1 MRKLLESFARN
12 EVFAN
17 TFLAVVLISGLM
29 AARNIVRETFPE
41 FALDIITVTVPWPG
55 ADPEEVE
62 EGICRK
68 LEEAVKGIPGIRQ
81 FDTTASE
88 NVGTL
93 VVEVQEKA
101 DVTQVKDRV
110 RNAVDAISTFPVD
123 AEQPITEE
131 LLLRREVALIA
142 LSGDKADERDL
153 KEWAERIKD
162 ELRRLPGISQAMVL
176 GGRAYEI
183 AIEVS
188 EERLRE
194 YGLTFSQVA
203 SVVRANSLNLS
214 GGIMRTRGEEIRLRT
229 IGRNYVAEDFA
240 RIVVLSRPNGDIITL
255 DKIASI
261 RDGFTEDRI
270 GSRFNGHRCVSVAV
284 LKTKE
289 EDMLAIDGRIRDYAR
304 MKQAELPPGFSMTVW
319 GGSSDILRD
328 RINLLVRNGRQG
340 LLLVFIILWLFLG
353 PRLSFWVSMGMPISV
368 AGALAIMWAFGQT
381 LNMISL
387 FAFIMVLGI
396 VVDDTIVVGEAIYA
410 ARKRGL
416 PPTQAAIEG
425 VSEVGLP
432 VLGSVTTTIAAFA
445 PLLFVS
451 GIMGKFIFILPVV
464 VILCLVVSLVEA
476 LFMFPAHLGHLPDP
490 NQETASRNPLLRFSN
505 WAHRSCNRLLERV
518 TQRLYLPVL
527 KTFVKWRY
535 PVLAGF
541 LGVLILAVGLMGGGF
556 VRFLVFAKVDGNV
569 ITAIVEFPNGTPYE
583 VTERAVRQLEEA
595 LRRISDR
602 TKIPTGE
609 PLIKNLYTLV
619 GSTISDTRP
628 ATGSHVGAVRAELAD
643 MAVRGITTDELSAL
657 WEKEV
662 GVMPGVL
669 ALTISGLQTGPPGA
683 PIEIWIQGEDMRAML
698 KASEVLQNKLR
709 TYEGLYQV
717 KQDFRPGKN
726 EFRLRLRPEART
738 FGLTVSELARQ
749 INAGYF
755 GEEAVRIQRGRDDI
769 RVRVRYPEEERQ
781 RVDYFERVR
790 IRTPQGQ
797 EVPLLSVAEIEFGPG
812 YASINR
818 TNGLRR
824 ISVTS
829 EVNYAVSSPSEIMN
843 DLEQNFM
850 PDLRKQFPDLFF
862 SFQGDKRK
870 TTESLGSLFYSY
882 PVALLVIYIII
893 AAIFRSYFQ
902 PLLIMITIPFGI
914 VGAILGHL
922 IMGYDM
928 TMMSIF
934 GIVALSGIV
943 VNDAIVLI
951 ERFNHNIID
960 RIPFLESIYQAG
972 SRRLMAIF
980 LTTATTVGGLAPLML
995 ERSFQAKFLIP
1006 MAISLSFGLLF
1017 ATLLTLLFI
1026 PVLLVILN
1034 DIKRGLRFLLTGVMP
1049 PPEEVESAIRRRIES
1064 SELNSDIST
1073 GIASDGNGP
1082 LPVTEGISS

>member
-1 MRKLLESFARN
+1 MRRLLESFVRN
-12 EVFAN
+12 EVLAN
-17 TFLAVVLISGLM
+17 TFLVVVLISGLM
-29 AARNIVRETFPE
+29 AVSNIVRETFPE

-93 VVEVQEKA
+93 VVEVAENA
-101 DVTQVKDRV
+101 DVAQVKDRV
-110 RNAVDAISTFPVD
+110 RNAVDAISTFPPD

-142 LSGDKADERDL
+142 LSGDRTNERDL
-153 KEWAERIKD
+153 KEWAEQIRD

-183 AIEVS
+183 GIEVS
-188 EERLRE
+188 EEKLRE

-203 SVVRANSLNLS
+203 SLVRANSLNLS
-214 GGIMRTRGEEIRLRT
+214 GGVMRTRGEEIRLRT

-261 RDGFTEDRI
+261 RDTFTEDRI
-270 GSRFNGHRCVSVAV
+270 ASRFNGHPCVSVAV
-284 LKTKE
+284 LKTTE
-289 EDMLAIDGRIRDYAR
+289 EDLLAIDARIREYVR
-304 MKQAELPPGFSMTVW
+304 QKQAQLPPGFSITAW
-319 GGSSDILRD
+319 GGTADILRD

-340 LLLVFIILWLFLG
+340 LLLVFVILWMFLG

-368 AGALAIMWAFGQT
+368 AGALAVLWATGKT

-416 PPTQAAIEG
+416 PSVQAAIEG
-425 VSEVGLP
+425 VAEVGLP

-445 PLLFVS
+445 PLLFVK
-451 GIMGKFIFILPVV
+451 GIMGKFIFILPFV
-464 VILCLVVSLVEA
+464 VILCLLVSLVEA

-490 NQETASRNPLLRFSN
+490 NRETTSRNPLMRFSN
-505 WAHRSCNRLLERV
+505 WLHRASIRAIESFTR
-518 TQRLYLPVL
+518 RIYLPLL
-527 KTFVKWRY
+527 KTFMAWRY

-541 LGVLILAVGLMGGGF
+541 VGILILSIGLIGGGF
-556 VRFLVFAKVDGNV
+556 VRFFVFSKVDGNV
-569 ITAIVEFPNGTPYE
+569 ITAIIEFPNGTPFE
-583 VTERAVRQLEEA
+583 VTEWAVGQLEAA
-595 LRRISDR
+595 LLRIDAR
-602 TKIPTGE
+602 TEIPTGE

-628 ATGSHVGAVRAELAD
+628 VTGSHVGAVRAELAD
-643 MAVRGITTDELSAL
+643 VAVRGITTDELSAM
-657 WEKEV
+657 WEKEM
-662 GVMPGVL
+662 GVLPGIL

-683 PIEIWIQGEDMRAML
+683 PIEIWIQGEDMGGML
-698 KASEVLQNKLR
+698 SASQALQDKLR
-709 TYEGLYQV
+709 TYEGLYQI

-738 FGLTVSELARQ
+738 LGLTVSDLARQ

-769 RVRVRYPEEERQ
+769 RVRVRYPYEER
-781 RVDYFERVR
+781 RRLDYFERAR
-790 IRTPQGQ
+790 IRTPLGQ
-797 EVPLLSVAEIEFGPG
+797 EVPLLSVADIEFGPG

-818 TNGLRR
+818 TDGLRR
-824 ISVTS
+824 VAVTA
-829 EVNYAVSSPSEIMN
+829 EVNYAISSPAEIMQ
-843 DLEQNFM
+843 DLENNFM
-850 PDLRKQFPDLFF
+850 PRLRQQYPGLYF

-870 TTESLGSLFYSY
+870 STESLSSLFYTY
-882 PVALLVIYIII
+882 PIALLVIYIII

-928 TMMSIF
+928 TLMSIF

-960 RIPFLESIYQAG
+960 RIPFLDAIYQAG

-980 LTTATTVGGLAPLML
+980 LTTATTAGGLAPLML

-1006 MAISLSFGLLF
+1006 MAISLSFGLIF

-1034 DIKRGLRFLLTGVMP
+1034 DFKRGLKFLMTGVMP
-1049 PPEEVESAIRRRIES
+1049 TPEDVESAIHRRIDDAEPG
-1064 SELNSDIST
+1064 EVRISPPVET
-1073 GIASDGNGP
+1073 GQVSASA
-1082 LPVTEGISS
+1082 VEGARP

>member
-1 MRKLLESFARN
+1 MRKLLEAFVRN

-17 TFLAVVLISGLM
+17 TFLVVVLVSGLM

-41 FALDIITVTVPWPG
+41 FSLDIITVTVPWPG

-88 NVGTL
+88 SVGTL
-93 VVEVQEKA
+93 VVEVSENA

-142 LSGDKADERDL
+142 LSGEKANERDL
-153 KEWAERIKD
+153 KEWAEQIKD
-162 ELRRLPGISQAMVL
+162 ELRRLPGVSQAMVL
-176 GGRAYEI
+176 GGRSYEI
-183 AIEVS
+183 GIEVS
-188 EERLRE
+188 EEKLRE

-203 SVVRANSLNLS
+203 SIVRANSLNLS
-214 GGIMRTRGEEIRLRT
+214 GGVMRTRGEEIRLRT

-240 RIVVLSRPNGDIITL
+240 RIVLLSRPNGDIITL
-255 DKIASI
+255 DKVATI
-261 RDGFTEDRI
+261 RDSFTEDRI
-270 GSRFNGHRCVSVAV
+270 ASRFNGHPCVSVAV

-289 EDMLAIDGRIRDYAR
+289 EDMLAIDAQIREYVKE
-304 MKQAELPPGFSMTVW
+304 KQAVLPPGFFITAW
-319 GGSSDILRD
+319 GGTADILRD
-328 RINLLVRNGRQG
+328 RIDLLIRNGQQG
-340 LLLVFIILWLFLG
+340 LFLVFVILWLFLG

-368 AGALAIMWAFGQT
+368 AGTLAILWATGQT

-396 VVDDTIVVGEAIYA
+396 VVDDGIVVGEAIYA
-410 ARKRGL
+410 ARKRGE
-416 PPTQAAIEG
+416 PPLRAAIEG
-425 VSEVGLP
+425 VAEVGLP

-445 PLLFVS
+445 PLLAVK

-464 VILCLVVSLVEA
+464 VILCLTISMIEA

-490 NQETASRNPLLRFSN
+490 NQETTSRNPLLRFSN
-505 WAHRSCNRLLERV
+505 WVHRSCSRGIEAFI
-518 TQRLYLPVL
+518 QRIYLPVL
-527 KTFVKWRY
+527 KTFVAWRY

-541 LGVLILAVGLMGGGF
+541 VGILVLSLGLVAGGF
-556 VRFLVFAKVDGNV
+556 VRFFVFAKVDGNV
-569 ITAIVEFPNGTPYE
+569 ITAIVEFPNGTPFE
-583 VTERAVRQLEEA
+583 VTERAVAQVEA
-595 LRRISDR
+595 ALKRIDAR

-628 ATGSHVGAVRAELAD
+628 TTGSHVGAVRAELAD
-643 MAVRGITTDELSAL
+643 VAIRGISTDELSSM
-657 WEKEV
+657 WEKEL
-662 GVMPGVL
+662 GVIPGIL
-669 ALTISGLQTGPPGA
+669 ALTISGQQTGPSGA

-698 KASEVLQNKLR
+698 EASEKLQEKLR
-709 TYEGLYQV
+709 SYEGLYQV

-738 FGLTVSELARQ
+738 LGLTVSDLARQ

-769 RVRVRYPEEERQ
+769 RVRVRYPFEER
-781 RVDYFERVR
+781 RRLDYFENIR

-797 EVPLLSVAEIEFGPG
+797 EVPLLSVADIEFGPG

-818 TNGLRR
+818 TDGLRR
-824 ISVTS
+824 VAVTS
-829 EVNYAVSSPSEIMN
+829 EVNYAISSPSEIMR
-843 DLEQNFM
+843 DLEEHFM
-850 PDLRKQFPDLFF
+850 PQLRQQYPGLYF

-870 TTESLGSLFYSY
+870 TSESLGSLFYSY

-893 AAIFRSYFQ
+893 ATIFRAYFQ
-902 PLLIMITIPFGI
+902 PMLIMVTIPFGI

-922 IMGYDM
+922 VMGYDM

-951 ERFNHNIID
+951 DRFNQNIID
-960 RIPFLESIYQAG
+960 RVPFLDAVYQAG
-972 SRRLMAIF
+972 ARRFVAIF
-980 LTTATTVGGLAPLML
+980 LTTATTVAAWRPSCWSGVSRPAF
-995 ERSFQAKFLIP
+995 SFP
-1006 MAISLSFGLLF
+1006 W
-1017 ATLLTLLFI
+1017 
-1026 PVLLVILN
+1026 
-1034 DIKRGLRFLLTGVMP
+1034 R
-1049 PPEEVESAIRRRIES
+1049 
-1064 SELNSDIST
+1064 
-1073 GIASDGNGP
+1073 
-1082 LPVTEGISS
+1082 

>member
-1 MRKLLESFARN
+1 
-12 EVFAN
+12 
-17 TFLAVVLISGLM
+17 
-29 AARNIVRETFPE
+29 
-41 FALDIITVTVPWPG
+41 WPG
-55 ADPEEVE
+55 ADPEEVVE
-62 EGICRK
+62 RICRK

-88 NVGTL
+88 SVGTL
-93 VVEVQEKA
+93 VVEVSENA

-142 LSGDKADERDL
+142 LSGEKANERDL
-153 KEWAERIKD
+153 KEWAEQIKD
-162 ELRRLPGISQAMVL
+162 ELRRLPGVSQAMVL
-176 GGRAYEI
+176 GGRSYEI
-183 AIEVS
+183 GIEVS
-188 EERLRE
+188 EEKLRE

-203 SVVRANSLNLS
+203 SIVRANSLNLS
-214 GGIMRTRGEEIRLRT
+214 GGVMRTRGEEIRLRT

-240 RIVVLSRPNGDIITL
+240 RIVLLSRPNGDIITL
-255 DKIASI
+255 DKVATI
-261 RDGFTEDRI
+261 RDSFTEDRI
-270 GSRFNGHRCVSVAV
+270 ASRFNGHPCVSVAV

-289 EDMLAIDGRIRDYAR
+289 EDMLAIDAQIREYVKQ
-304 MKQAELPPGFSMTVW
+304 KQAVLPPGFFITAW
-319 GGSSDILRD
+319 GGTADILRD
-328 RINLLVRNGRQG
+328 RIDLLVRNGRQG
-340 LLLVFIILWLFLG
+340 LFLVFVILWLFLG

-368 AGALAIMWAFGQT
+368 AGALAILWATGQT

-410 ARKRGL
+410 ARKRGV
-416 PPTQAAIEG
+416 PPLRAAIEG

-445 PLLFVS
+445 PLLAVK

-464 VILCLVVSLVEA
+464 VILCLTISMIEA
-476 LFMFPAHLGHLPDP
+476 LFMFPAYLGHLPDP
-490 NQETASRNPLLRFSN
+490 NQETTSRNPLLRFSN
-505 WAHRSCNRLLERV
+505 WVHRSCSRGIEAF
-518 TQRLYLPVL
+518 TQRIYLPVL
-527 KTFVKWRY
+527 KTFVAWRY

-541 LGVLILAVGLMGGGF
+541 VGILVLSLGLVAGGF
-556 VRFLVFAKVDGNV
+556 VRFFVFAKLDGNV
-569 ITAIVEFPNGTPYE
+569 ITAIVEFPNGTPFE
-583 VTERAVRQLEEA
+583 VTERAVAQVEA
-595 LRRISDR
+595 ALKRIDAR

-628 ATGSHVGAVRAELAD
+628 TTGSHVGAVRAELAD
-643 MAVRGITTDELSAL
+643 VAIRGISTDELSSM

-662 GVMPGVL
+662 SVIPGIL

-698 KASEVLQNKLR
+698 EASEKLQEKLR
-709 TYEGLYQV
+709 SYEGLYQV

-738 FGLTVSELARQ
+738 LGLTVSDLARQ

-769 RVRVRYPEEERQ
+769 RVRVRYPFEER
-781 RVDYFERVR
+781 RRLDYFENIR

-818 TNGLRR
+818 TDGLRR
-824 ISVTS
+824 VAVTS
-829 EVNYAVSSPSEIMN
+829 EVNYAISSPSEIMR
-843 DLEQNFM
+843 DLEEHFM
-850 PDLRKQFPDLFF
+850 PQLRKQYPGLYF

-870 TTESLGSLFYSY
+870 TSESLGSLFYSY

-893 AAIFRSYFQ
+893 AAIFRAYFQ
-902 PLLIMITIPFGI
+902 PLLIMVTIPFGI

-922 IMGYDM
+922 VMGYDM

-951 ERFNHNIID
+951 DRFNQNIID
-960 RIPFLESIYQAG
+960 RVPFLDAVYQAG
-972 SRRLMAIF
+972 ARRFVAIF
-980 LTTATTVGGLAPLML
+980 LTTATTVGGLAPIML
-995 ERSFQAKFLIP
+995 ERSFQARFLIP

-1034 DIKRGLRFLLTGVMP
+1034 DIKRGVRFLLTGVWP
-1049 PPEEVESAIRRRIES
+1049 EPEEVESAIRRRVNDEEPAGEAS
-1064 SELNSDIST
+1064 GGFAGT
-1073 GIASDGNGP
+1073 GQGTQ
-1082 LPVTEGISS
+1082 PVTEGSCS

>member
-1 MRKLLESFARN
+1 MRKLLEAFVRN

-17 TFLAVVLISGLM
+17 TFLVVVLVSGLM

-41 FALDIITVTVPWPG
+41 FSLDIITVTVPWPG

-88 NVGTL
+88 SVGTL
-93 VVEVQEKA
+93 VVEVSENA

-142 LSGDKADERDL
+142 LSGEKANERDL
-153 KEWAERIKD
+153 KEWAEQIKD
-162 ELRRLPGISQAMVL
+162 ELRRLPGVSQAMVL
-176 GGRAYEI
+176 GGRSYEI
-183 AIEVS
+183 GIEVS
-188 EERLRE
+188 EEKLRE

-203 SVVRANSLNLS
+203 SIVRANSLNLS
-214 GGIMRTRGEEIRLRT
+214 GGVMRTRGEEIRLRT

-240 RIVVLSRPNGDIITL
+240 RIVLLSRPNGDIITL
-255 DKIASI
+255 DKVATI
-261 RDGFTEDRI
+261 RDSFTEDRI
-270 GSRFNGHRCVSVAV
+270 ASRFNGHPCVSVAV

-289 EDMLAIDGRIRDYAR
+289 EDMLAIDAQIREYVKE
-304 MKQAELPPGFSMTVW
+304 KQAVLPPGFFITAW
-319 GGSSDILRD
+319 GGTADILRD
-328 RINLLVRNGRQG
+328 RIDLLIRNGQQG
-340 LLLVFIILWLFLG
+340 LFLVFVILWLFLG

-368 AGALAIMWAFGQT
+368 AGTLAILWATGQT

-396 VVDDTIVVGEAIYA
+396 VVDDGIVVGEAIYA
-410 ARKRGL
+410 ARKRGE
-416 PPTQAAIEG
+416 PPLRAAIEG
-425 VSEVGLP
+425 VAEVGLP

-445 PLLFVS
+445 PLLAVK

-464 VILCLVVSLVEA
+464 VILCLTISMIEA

-490 NQETASRNPLLRFSN
+490 NQETTSRNPLLRFSN
-505 WAHRSCNRLLERV
+505 WVHRSCSRGIEAFI
-518 TQRLYLPVL
+518 QRIYLPVL
-527 KTFVKWRY
+527 KTFVAWRY

-541 LGVLILAVGLMGGGF
+541 VGILVLSLGLVAGGF
-556 VRFLVFAKVDGNV
+556 VRFFVFAKVDGNV
-569 ITAIVEFPNGTPYE
+569 ITAIVEFPNGTPFE
-583 VTERAVRQLEEA
+583 VTERAVAQVEA
-595 LRRISDR
+595 ALKRIDAR

-628 ATGSHVGAVRAELAD
+628 TTGSHVGAVRAELAD
-643 MAVRGITTDELSAL
+643 VAIRGISTDELSSM
-657 WEKEV
+657 WEKEL
-662 GVMPGVL
+662 GVIPGIL
-669 ALTISGLQTGPPGA
+669 ALTISGQQTGPSGA

-698 KASEVLQNKLR
+698 EASEKLQEKLR
-709 TYEGLYQV
+709 SYEGLYQV

-738 FGLTVSELARQ
+738 LGLTVSDLARQ

-769 RVRVRYPEEERQ
+769 RVRVRYPFEER
-781 RVDYFERVR
+781 RRLDYFENIRM
-790 IRTPQGQ
+790 RTPQGQ
-797 EVPLLSVAEIEFGPG
+797 EVPLLSVADIEFGPG

-818 TNGLRR
+818 TDGLRR
-824 ISVTS
+824 VAVTS
-829 EVNYAVSSPSEIMN
+829 EVNYAISSPSEIMR
-843 DLEQNFM
+843 DLEEHFM
-850 PDLRKQFPDLFF
+850 PQLRKQYPGLYF

-870 TTESLGSLFYSY
+870 TSESLGSLFYSY

-893 AAIFRSYFQ
+893 ATIFRAYFQ
-902 PLLIMITIPFGI
+902 PMLIMVTIPFGI

-922 IMGYDM
+922 VMGYDM

-951 ERFNHNIID
+951 DRFNQNIID
-960 RIPFLESIYQAG
+960 RVPFLDAVYQAG
-972 SRRLMAIF
+972 ARRFVAIF
-980 LTTATTVGGLAPLML
+980 LTTATTVAAWRPSCWSGVSRPAF
-995 ERSFQAKFLIP
+995 SFP
-1006 MAISLSFGLLF
+1006 W
-1017 ATLLTLLFI
+1017 
-1026 PVLLVILN
+1026 
-1034 DIKRGLRFLLTGVMP
+1034 R
-1049 PPEEVESAIRRRIES
+1049 
-1064 SELNSDIST
+1064 
-1073 GIASDGNGP
+1073 
-1082 LPVTEGISS
+1082 

>member
-1 MRKLLESFARN
+1 MRKLLESFVRN

-62 EGICRK
+62 EGISRK

-93 VVEVQEKA
+93 VVEVAENA

-142 LSGDKADERDL
+142 LSGERTNERDL
-153 KEWAERIKD
+153 KEWAEQIKD
-162 ELRRLPGISQAMVL
+162 EFRRLPGISQAMVL

-183 AIEVS
+183 GIEVS
-188 EERLRE
+188 EEKLRE

-203 SVVRANSLNLS
+203 AIVRANSLNLS
-214 GGIMRTRGEEIRLRT
+214 GGVMRTRGEEIRLRT

-255 DKIASI
+255 DKIADI
-261 RDGFTEDRI
+261 RDTFTEDRI
-270 GSRFNGHRCVSVAV
+270 ASRFNGKPCVSVAV

-289 EDMLAIDGRIRDYAR
+289 EDMLAIDARIREYVR
-304 MKQAELPPGFSMTVW
+304 EKQAQLPPGFSITAW
-319 GGSSDILRD
+319 GGTADILRD
-328 RINLLVRNGRQG
+328 RISLLMRNGRQG
-340 LLLVFIILWLFLG
+340 LLVVFVMLWMFLG

-368 AGALAIMWAFGQT
+368 AGALAILWVTGQT

-396 VVDDTIVVGEAIYA
+396 VVDDGIVVGEAIYA

-416 PPTQAAIEG
+416 PPVQAAIEG
-425 VSEVGLP
+425 VAEVGLP

-445 PLLFVS
+445 PLLFVK

-464 VILCLVVSLVEA
+464 VILSLTISMIEA
-476 LFMFPAHLGHLPDP
+476 LIMFPAHLGHLPDP
-490 NQETASRNPLLRFSN
+490 NQETTTRNPLFRFSN
-505 WAHRSCNRLLERV
+505 WLHRSCSQGIESFI
-518 TQRLYLPVL
+518 QRIYLPVL
-527 KTFVKWRY
+527 KTFVAWRY

-541 LGVLILAVGLMGGGF
+541 LGILILSVGLVAGGF
-556 VRFLVFAKVDGNV
+556 VRFFVFAKVDGNV
-569 ITAIVEFPNGTPYE
+569 ITAIVEFPNGTPFE
-583 VTERAVRQLEEA
+583 VTERAVGQLEAA
-595 LRRISDR
+595 LRRIDAR

-628 ATGSHVGAVRAELAD
+628 VTGSHVGAVRAELAD
-643 MAVRGITTDELSAL
+643 VAVRGITTDELAAM

-662 GVMPGVL
+662 GVLPGIL

-698 KASEVLQNKLR
+698 KASQTLQEKLR
-709 TYEGLYQV
+709 SYEGLYQV

-738 FGLTVSELARQ
+738 LGLTVSDLARQ

-769 RVRVRYPEEERQ
+769 RVRVRYPLEER
-781 RVDYFERVR
+781 RRLDYFGRAR
-790 IRTPQGQ
+790 IRTPLGQ
-797 EVPLLSVAEIEFGPG
+797 EVPLLSVADIEFGPG

-818 TNGLRR
+818 TDGLRR
-824 ISVTS
+824 VAVTA
-829 EVNYAVSSPSEIMN
+829 EVNYAISSPTEIMR
-843 DLEQNFM
+843 DLEENFM
-850 PDLRKQFPDLFF
+850 PDLRRQYPNLYL

-870 TTESLGSLFYSY
+870 SAESLGSLFYSY
-882 PVALLVIYIII
+882 PIALLVIYIII
-893 AAIFRSYFQ
+893 ATIFRAYFQ
-902 PLLIMITIPFGI
+902 PLLIMVTIPFGI
-914 VGAILGHL
+914 IGAILGHL

-951 ERFNHNIID
+951 ERFNQNIID
-960 RIPFLESIYQAG
+960 RMPFLEAIYQAG

-980 LTTATTVGGLAPLML
+980 LTTATTVGGLSSLML

-1006 MAISLSFGLLF
+1006 MAISLSFGLVF

-1034 DIKRGLRFLLTGVMP
+1034 DIKRGVRFLMTGVMP
-1049 PPEEVESAIRRRIES
+1049 APEDVESAVHRRVDNGGSTKEWTA
-1064 SELNSDIST
+1064 NSTVNDQIC
-1073 GIASDGNGP
+1073 ASA
-1082 LPVTEGISS
+1082 TEGTCS